1 MHWNWK
7 KFAHQWSMYWWF
19 SIWLWIPHIALTYSF
34 ARAYTQTHTHTHFY
48 LLAPFLCTF
57 LWYYYFYTIFV
68 FSLCV
73 CECMCVCL
81 SVCFLYISLVI
92 KPSKWFC
99 ATCGF
104 DTPPLQIF
112 FYNTYFYIER
122 IWLSLRIFS
131 SLYMNI
137 YIYICATIYTSLN
150 QMYVWCSRNFITE
163 KLHHINL

>member
-1 MHWNWK
+1 MEEICASVKHVLMVFHMIMNP
-7 KFAHQWSMYWWF
+7 SYC
-19 SIWLWIPHIALTYSF
+19 SHIFVRSCVHTN
-34 ARAYTQTHTHTHFY
+34 THTHTHFY

-73 CECMCVCL
+73 WVYVCL
-81 SVCFLYISLVI
+81 SVCLFLYISLVI

-137 YIYICATIYTSLN
+137 YIYAQRFT
-150 QMYVWCSRNFITE
+150 
-163 KLHHINL
+163 LHLIKCMCGAVEIL